1 MNYPAIPLRHIVAS
15 CTLLLAALTGGCA
28 STSSSHAKESAV
40 AIDASSLRSLSTF
53 RGDGTAATFD
63 EIVAAAAAADVVI
76 MGESHGHPVGLPWA
90 ALLFEELT
98 TAAPKAALSMEFFER
113 DEQSRLDDYLKGVTD
128 EPTFLKRT
136 DRSPGNYPAGHRSM
150 VERAKAMNR
159 PVVAANTPR
168 VIIRYL
174 RGKDYSALANLTAE
188 QARLFRIPDGPPE
201 GRYRAD
207 YDALMGPMIETGHGA
222 PAAGKPAAPAMPAEQ
237 KQEKLDASFR
247 SQHLWDW
254 TMAESVVRA
263 VDAGN
268 RPVMHVI
275 GGFHSAF
282 FGGTPQA
289 MMKLRPGTKIVTISA
304 IASTSAELKEE
315 DRGRADFVIYVGP
328 SPESD

>member
-1 MNYPAIPLRHIVAS
+1 MNYAAIPLRHIAAS

-28 STSSSHAKESAV
+28 STTSSHAKESAV
-40 AIDASSLRSLSTF
+40 AIEASSLRSLSTF
-53 RGDGTAATFD
+53 RGDGTPATFD
-63 EIVAAAAAADVVI
+63 EVVAAAAAADVVI

-90 ALLFEELT
+90 ALLFDELT

-113 DEQSRLDDYLKGVTD
+113 DQQSRLDDYLLGVTD
-128 EPTFLKRT
+128 EPTFLKRAE
-136 DRSPGNYPAGHRSM
+136 RSPGNYPAAHRAM
-150 VERAKAMNR
+150 IERAKSMNR

-168 VIIRYL
+168 TIIRYL

-188 QARLFRIPDGPPE
+188 QSRLFCIPSSAPE

-222 PAAGKPAAPAMPAEQ
+222 PAATTPAAPAMTAEQ
-237 KQEKLDASFR
+237 KQAKLDASFR

-254 TMAESVVRA
+254 TMAESVIRA
-263 VDAGN
+263 VDAGH

-275 GGFHSAF
+275 GGFHSGF

-289 MMKLRPGTKIVTISA
+289 MVKLRPGTKIVTISA
-304 IASTSAELKEE
+304 VTSTSAVMKEE
-315 DRGRADFVIYVGP
+315 DRGRADFVVYVGP
-328 SPESD
+328 SPEAD